1 MITRETVAKMLGD
14 YLHGDL
20 ALNELVDWSEN
31 SIAEEEFE
39 NAKLLEIVGRLGLA
53 DVRAFGLAWEDFRE
67 MLRDQMGQQMLE
79 PLHIAKS
86 SKVLKMTKSNVALGK
101 PYCNS
106 CRLLAFTPYGQIRS
120 YHG

>member
-20 ALNELVDWSEN
+20 ALSELVDWSEN

-53 DVRAFGLAWEDFRE
+53 DVRAFGLAWEDFQDI
-67 MLRDQMGQQMLE
+67 LR
-79 PLHIAKS
+79 
-86 SKVLKMTKSNVALGK
+86 ALGLSARV
-101 PYCNS
+101 N
-106 CRLLAFTPYGQIRS
+106 LVAA
-120 YHG
+120 

>member
-20 ALNELVDWSEN
+20 ALSELVDWSEN

-39 NAKLLEIVGRLGLA
+39 NTKLLEIVGRLGLA

-67 MLRDQMGQQMLE
+67 MLR
-79 PLHIAKS
+79 
-86 SKVLKMTKSNVALGK
+86 ALG
-101 PYCNS
+101 
-106 CRLLAFTPYGQIRS
+106 LAARVDLVVA
-120 YHG
+120 

>member
-67 MLRDQMGQQMLE
+67 MLR
-79 PLHIAKS
+79 
-86 SKVLKMTKSNVALGK
+86 ALG
-101 PYCNS
+101 
-106 CRLLAFTPYGQIRS
+106 LAARVDLVAA
-120 YHG
+120 

>member
-20 ALNELVDWSEN
+20 ALSELVDWSEN

-53 DVRAFGLAWEDFRE
+53 DVRAFGLVWEDFRE
-67 MLRDQMGQQMLE
+67 MLR
-79 PLHIAKS
+79 
-86 SKVLKMTKSNVALGK
+86 ALG
-101 PYCNS
+101 
-106 CRLLAFTPYGQIRS
+106 LAARVDLVVA
-120 YHG
+120 

>member
-20 ALNELVDWSEN
+20 ALSELVDWSEN

-67 MLRDQMGQQMLE
+67 MLC
-79 PLHIAKS
+79 
-86 SKVLKMTKSNVALGK
+86 ALG
-101 PYCNS
+101 
-106 CRLLAFTPYGQIRS
+106 LAARVDLVAA
-120 YHG
+120 

>member
-1 MITRETVAKMLGD
+1 MLGD

-20 ALNELVDWSEN
+20 ALSELVDWSEN

-67 MLRDQMGQQMLE
+67 MLR
-79 PLHIAKS
+79 
-86 SKVLKMTKSNVALGK
+86 ALG
-101 PYCNS
+101 
-106 CRLLAFTPYGQIRS
+106 LAARVDLVAA
-120 YHG
+120 

>member
-20 ALNELVDWSEN
+20 ALSELVDWSEN

-67 MLRDQMGQQMLE
+67 MLRTLGLAARVDL
-79 PLHIAKS
+79 
-86 SKVLKMTKSNVALGK
+86 VA
-101 PYCNS
+101 
-106 CRLLAFTPYGQIRS
+106 A
-120 YHG
+120 

>member
-20 ALNELVDWSEN
+20 ALSELVDWSEN

-67 MLRDQMGQQMLE
+67 MLR
-79 PLHIAKS
+79 
-86 SKVLKMTKSNVALGK
+86 ALG
-101 PYCNS
+101 
-106 CRLLAFTPYGQIRS
+106 LAARVDLVGAYLCVKGQALIIDI
-120 YHG
+120 

>member
-1 MITRETVAKMLGD
+1 MITGETVAKMLGD

-20 ALNELVDWSEN
+20 ALSELVDWSEN

-67 MLRDQMGQQMLE
+67 MLR
-79 PLHIAKS
+79 
-86 SKVLKMTKSNVALGK
+86 ALG
-101 PYCNS
+101 
-106 CRLLAFTPYGQIRS
+106 LAARVDLVAA
-120 YHG
+120 

>member
-14 YLHGDL
+14 YLRGDL
-20 ALNELVDWSEN
+20 ALSELVDWSEN

-67 MLRDQMGQQMLE
+67 MLR
-79 PLHIAKS
+79 
-86 SKVLKMTKSNVALGK
+86 ALG
-101 PYCNS
+101 
-106 CRLLAFTPYGQIRS
+106 LAARVDLVAA
-120 YHG
+120 

>member
-20 ALNELVDWSEN
+20 ALNELVAWSEN

-39 NAKLLEIVGRLGLA
+39 NVKLLEIVGRLGLA

-67 MLRDQMGQQMLE
+67 MLR
-79 PLHIAKS
+79 
-86 SKVLKMTKSNVALGK
+86 ALG
-101 PYCNS
+101 
-106 CRLLAFTPYGQIRS
+106 LAARVDLVAA
-120 YHG
+120 

>member
-20 ALNELVDWSEN
+20 ALSELVDWSEN

-39 NAKLLEIVGRLGLA
+39 NTKLLEIVGRLGLA

-67 MLRDQMGQQMLE
+67 MLR
-79 PLHIAKS
+79 
-86 SKVLKMTKSNVALGK
+86 ALG
-101 PYCNS
+101 
-106 CRLLAFTPYGQIRS
+106 LAARVDLGVA
-120 YHG
+120 

>member
-20 ALNELVDWSEN
+20 ALSELVDWSEN
-31 SIAEEEFE
+31 SIVEEEFE

-67 MLRDQMGQQMLE
+67 MLR
-79 PLHIAKS
+79 
-86 SKVLKMTKSNVALGK
+86 ALG
-101 PYCNS
+101 
-106 CRLLAFTPYGQIRS
+106 LAARVDLVAA
-120 YHG
+120 

>member
-31 SIAEEEFE
+31 SIAEEKFE

-67 MLRDQMGQQMLE
+67 MLR
-79 PLHIAKS
+79 
-86 SKVLKMTKSNVALGK
+86 ALGLVA
-101 PYCNS
+101 
-106 CRLLAFTPYGQIRS
+106 RVDLVAA
-120 YHG
+120 

>member
-20 ALNELVDWSEN
+20 ALSELVDWSEN
-31 SIAEEEFE
+31 SIADEEFE

-67 MLRDQMGQQMLE
+67 MLR
-79 PLHIAKS
+79 
-86 SKVLKMTKSNVALGK
+86 ALG
-101 PYCNS
+101 
-106 CRLLAFTPYGQIRS
+106 LAARVDLVAA
-120 YHG
+120 

>member
-20 ALNELVDWSEN
+20 ALSELVDWSEN

-53 DVRAFGLAWEDFRE
+53 DVRAFGVAWEDFRE
-67 MLRDQMGQQMLE
+67 MLR
-79 PLHIAKS
+79 
-86 SKVLKMTKSNVALGK
+86 ALG
-101 PYCNS
+101 
-106 CRLLAFTPYGQIRS
+106 LAARIDLVAA
-120 YHG
+120 

>member
-20 ALNELVDWSEN
+20 ALSELVDWSEN

-67 MLRDQMGQQMLE
+67 MLR
-79 PLHIAKS
+79 
-86 SKVLKMTKSNVALGK
+86 ALGFAA
-101 PYCNS
+101 
-106 CRLLAFTPYGQIRS
+106 RVDLVAA
-120 YHG
+120 

>member
-20 ALNELVDWSEN
+20 ALSELVDWSEN

-67 MLRDQMGQQMLE
+67 MLR
-79 PLHIAKS
+79 
-86 SKVLKMTKSNVALGK
+86 ALGL
-101 PYCNS
+101 S
-106 CRLLAFTPYGQIRS
+106 ARVDLVAA
-120 YHG
+120 

>member
-20 ALNELVDWSEN
+20 ALSELVDWSEN

-67 MLRDQMGQQMLE
+67 MLR
-79 PLHIAKS
+79 
-86 SKVLKMTKSNVALGK
+86 ALG
-101 PYCNS
+101 
-106 CRLLAFTPYGQIRS
+106 LAARVDLVVA
-120 YHG
+120 

>member
-20 ALNELVDWSEN
+20 ALSELVDWSEN

-67 MLRDQMGQQMLE
+67 ML
-79 PLHIAKS
+79 S
-86 SKVLKMTKSNVALGK
+86 ALGLTA
-101 PYCNS
+101 
-106 CRLLAFTPYGQIRS
+106 RVDLVAA
-120 YHG
+120 

>member
-20 ALNELVDWSEN
+20 ALSELVDWSEN

-67 MLRDQMGQQMLE
+67 MLR
-79 PLHIAKS
+79 
-86 SKVLKMTKSNVALGK
+86 ALG
-101 PYCNS
+101 
-106 CRLLAFTPYGQIRS
+106 LAARIDLVAA
-120 YHG
+120 